1 VIIPHT
7 VCKRCSSNYRYAL
20 RDIGILLICKECLYE
35 MKRDSKLLLKEVY
48 WAWEKEYLW
57 DEYLTRKAQMDRI
70 LSRED

>member
-1 VIIPHT
+1 MIISHT

-20 RDIGILLICKECLYE
+20 QGIGNLLICKECLYE
-35 MKRDSKLLLKEVY
+35 MKNSSKLLLKEVY

-57 DEYLTRKAQMDRI
+57 DEYLTHKAQMDRI